1 MRKKYHCV
9 KSHIIIILLFMGF
22 SLSAHAQNLNLRGR
36 VVDTEDIPLIGVNV
50 IQKGTTNGIVT
61 DLDGN
66 FSLEVPANSTI
77 VFSYIGFAD
86 QEVVWEGSGDLNIV
100 LKEDTELLDELVVVG
115 YGTQRRVNLTGAVS
129 TVNGDEL
136 TNRLSHSVT
145 NMLQGSVAG
154 LNITTS
160 SGKPGSS
167 GAINIRGVNSINDT
181 DPLVVIDGV
190 TGDAGDLSRLNP
202 NDIKSI
208 SVIKDASAAAVYGA
222 RAAFGVILVTTKSG
236 ADTNRKAVVRYS
248 GRLGWEQPTTS
259 TDYENRGYYSVY
271 HVNKFWQA
279 DNGTNYIRYSE
290 KDMEELWAR
299 VNDVTEHPDRP
310 WVVEEVRN
318 GRPQWVYYGN
328 YDWWDMLYREKR
340 PSQQHNISVNGGTN
354 GINYMLSGNYNR
366 QEGMQRAHP
375 DVFDRYNL
383 RSKIDFKVN
392 DWATLSNN
400 TAMYNSKYSSLGDDN
415 IENTIAYSSRHALA
429 NFPMQNPDGS
439 WIYGTPYLNY
449 KVGNGR
455 HIMLNE
461 QSHRNLEK
469 TMNVS
474 NTTRLEMKPF
484 ETLKITGD
492 FTYRFNQRQNT
503 NRSQELWFRVVS

>member
-222 RAAFGVILVTTKSG
+222 RAAFGVILVTTKSV
-236 ADTNRKAVVRYS
+236 DLQTYLRHKV
-248 GRLGWEQPTTS
+248 
-259 TDYENRGYYSVY
+259 
-271 HVNKFWQA
+271 
-279 DNGTNYIRYSE
+279 
-290 KDMEELWAR
+290 
-299 VNDVTEHPDRP
+299 
-310 WVVEEVRN
+310 
-318 GRPQWVYYGN
+318 
-328 YDWWDMLYREKR
+328 KR
-340 PSQQHNISVNGGTN
+340 H
-354 GINYMLSGNYNR
+354 
-366 QEGMQRAHP
+366 
-375 DVFDRYNL
+375 F
-383 RSKIDFKVN
+383 
-392 DWATLSNN
+392 
-400 TAMYNSKYSSLGDDN
+400 
-415 IENTIAYSSRHALA
+415 
-429 NFPMQNPDGS
+429 
-439 WIYGTPYLNY
+439 
-449 KVGNGR
+449 
-455 HIMLNE
+455 
-461 QSHRNLEK
+461 
-469 TMNVS
+469 
-474 NTTRLEMKPF
+474 
-484 ETLKITGD
+484 
-492 FTYRFNQRQNT
+492 
-503 NRSQELWFRVVS
+503 